1 MKKLFDSLEIFFAR
15 FVPSPLKRFYFLG
28 FRYGVFISGGL
39 IGYIIFYGT
48 QKILYNAGMWR
59 GTGLAVGEILAV
71 LFTFM
76 YHRYVTF
83 DQKSNARERFLK
95 FFPVQICLAVVTW
108 ALSLVAIEH
117 FKYPDLPATFV
128 IVFFLSMVNFTANRL
143 FIFRSH

>member
-1 MKKLFDSLEIFFAR
+1 MKRIFNALEVFFGR
-15 FVPSPLKRFYFLG
+15 FVPRPLKRLYAIG
-28 FRYGVFISGGL
+28 FRYGVFIFGGL

-48 QKILYNAGMWR
+48 QRILYNAGMWR

-76 YHRYVTF
+76 YHRHVTF

-95 FFPVQICLAVVTW
+95 FFPVQISLAVITW

-117 FKYPDLPATFV
+117 LHYPDLQATFV
-128 IVFFLSMVNFTANRL
+128 IVFLLSMVNFTANRL
-143 FIFRSH
+143 FVFRKH